1 MAEANLLKEKR
12 RTTTCVYDETKPE
25 DLLSRTLTTMTVVY
39 KDKDG
44 TYPEGKIVQS
54 DTEVLKNKYEYEKDD
69 QGNII
74 GCKLTRTV
82 TKNGQALDNE
92 TDSVVFYYDGL
103 GRLIKTEYYTRTK
116 VMYNREQFWY
126 WGDTTTLKCKTIKS
140 TDVLT
145 TFDFNENGDVVLI
158 VSKTLKSKVVNR
170 KYEATYNKL
179 GECESYIDWDKGYS
193 VQIHRDKDHT
203 GHILSV
209 TKTFRHLDD
218 RGVFSRKTKI
228 YDPNSE
234 YKISRVIENNMLKE
248 AYTYNLNAELIKFVK
263 FGIDGTETCT
273 TIERS
278 VDPDTEERTEETHT
292 YITRPHKKQHSKYIK
307 KTFDSTGKLLVYAE
321 DNSKVTTYT
330 YEDDKRMSATTKQ
343 LVGDNFIVIDSIAY
357 TYTEEQESNSKTR
370 TEERYDANGSTV
382 MKRVDT
388 KSETIPVKVIE
399 DSTVVK
405 VYASEN

>member
-140 TDVLT
+140 TDAATT
-145 TFDFNENGDVVLI
+145 TFKILAGTTELKADEDYKVVEPG
-158 VSKTLKSKVVNR
+158 KFTFLKSQTEKVHV
-170 KYEATYNKL
+170 EMATDAFPKFT
-179 GECESYIDWDKGYS
+179 G
-193 VQIHRDKDHT
+193 KDHT